1 MHRAPTKYAETSEG
15 AVEKAGIAKE
25 LKFYTRGGN
34 DDSDATKNTMKFYH
48 GVPEERVFVH
58 PSSANFSVGN
68 YSCPWLVYY
77 QLVRTSKPFMRD
89 VTECSNYDLLLFGG
103 KVEVI
108 AAEGLIVVDDYV
120 RMSANAR
127 IAALI
132 GGLRRKVDDLLSKK
146 ISNPS
151 YDVVNS
157 LEMKLIVK
165 LLRTD
170 GLGQ

>member
-1 MHRAPTKYAETSEG
+1 M
-15 AVEKAGIAKE
+15 
-25 LKFYTRGGN
+25 KFFTRGN
-34 DDSDATKNTMKFYH
+34 DSDKQSDETKNISKFYH
-48 GVPEERVFVH
+48 GVSEERIFVH

-77 QLVRTSKPFMRD
+77 SLVRTSKPFMRD

-103 KVEVI
+103 KLEVV
-108 AAEGLIVVDDYV
+108 AAEGLIIVDNYV

-132 GGLRRKVDDLLSKK
+132 GGLRRRVDDLLSKK

-157 LEMKLIVK
+157 IEMKLIVK

>member
-1 MHRAPTKYAETSEG
+1 
-15 AVEKAGIAKE
+15 
-25 LKFYTRGGN
+25 
-34 DDSDATKNTMKFYH
+34 
-48 GVPEERVFVH
+48 
-58 PSSANFSVGN
+58 
-68 YSCPWLVYY
+68 
-77 QLVRTSKPFMRD
+77 MRD

-103 KVEVI
+103 KVGVI

>member
-1 MHRAPTKYAETSEG
+1 
-15 AVEKAGIAKE
+15 
-25 LKFYTRGGN
+25 
-34 DDSDATKNTMKFYH
+34 
-48 GVPEERVFVH
+48 
-58 PSSANFSVGN
+58 
-68 YSCPWLVYY
+68 
-77 QLVRTSKPFMRD
+77 MRD

>member
-1 MHRAPTKYAETSEG
+1 
-15 AVEKAGIAKE
+15 
-25 LKFYTRGGN
+25 
-34 DDSDATKNTMKFYH
+34 
-48 GVPEERVFVH
+48 
-58 PSSANFSVGN
+58 
-68 YSCPWLVYY
+68 
-77 QLVRTSKPFMRD
+77 MRD

-103 KVEVI
+103 KLEVV
-108 AAEGLIVVDDYV
+108 AAEGLIIVDNYV

-157 LEMKLIVK
+157 IEMKLIVK